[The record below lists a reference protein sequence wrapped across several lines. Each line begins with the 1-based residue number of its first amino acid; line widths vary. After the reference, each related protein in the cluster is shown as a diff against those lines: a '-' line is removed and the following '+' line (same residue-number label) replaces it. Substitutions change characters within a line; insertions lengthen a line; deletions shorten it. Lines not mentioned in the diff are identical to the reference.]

1 VNELRCTSVRIG
13 SRLVLVP
20 DGQPIVADV
29 VYGPAPAELVY
40 RTFYEATHCPN
51 GHLRALYA
59 RERPD
64 RGRIVHHVEFGQY
77 GIWGGTSENE
87 RRRIR
92 RRRNR
97 RTA

>member
-59 RERPD
+59 LTRRSANGQVKHPCERCIWEREGAP
-64 RGRIVHHVEFGQY
+64 
-77 GIWGGTSENE
+77 
-87 RRRIR
+87 
-92 RRRNR
+92 
-97 RTA
+97 A